1 MSEDERA
8 ASLIRQ
14 LERAEA
20 WRVEAL
26 GDMRAA
32 RQLLDAAE
40 KQRLPEADIR
50 HYRANYN
57 ACQHDYEHSVS
68 DVQRLRTHIRYVEEH
83 PVEPKASTNA
93 ERRTE
98 K

>member
-68 DVQRLRTHIRYVEEH
+68 DVQRLRNHIRYVEEH
-83 PVEPKASTNA
+83 GLSQRKASTNA

-98 K
+98 